1 MPSEGLN
8 IASHYQQR
16 WHLLMID
23 LLLNEILNNIQSIYH
38 CIYEIKSFYISNLL
52 EFIHNVKYLS
62 SIILTLFILHTDYIR
77 YWLGSIHTYSSRQAP
92 VILVFS
98 HAEDNGANKKKV
110 RIREVISLHNDCKK
124 IILAKLYFR
133 N

>member
-1 MPSEGLN
+1 M
-8 IASHYQQR
+8 
-16 WHLLMID
+16 
-23 LLLNEILNNIQSIYH
+23 
-38 CIYEIKSFYISNLL
+38 KSFYISNLL

-77 YWLGSIHTYSSRQAP
+77 YWLGSIHTYSSRKAP

-110 RIREVISLHNDCKK
+110 RIRQVITLHNDCKI
-124 IILAKLYFR
+124 IILAKLYFL